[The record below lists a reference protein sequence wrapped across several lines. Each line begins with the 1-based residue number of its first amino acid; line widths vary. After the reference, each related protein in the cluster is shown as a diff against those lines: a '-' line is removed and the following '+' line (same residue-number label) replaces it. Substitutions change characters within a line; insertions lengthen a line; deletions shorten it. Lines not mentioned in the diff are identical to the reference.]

1 MSSMPLSPGTQPP
14 RLGRLRRWALQIIRL
29 LLVGLLLGWLYAWAA
44 PVVYPR
50 DVTPGFW
57 LGSAH
62 GALMPM
68 ALPSL
73 LMGKDVPIYAQNN
86 RGNIYKIG
94 YIAGINAC
102 GFVVFGLS
110 FWRPSRRNPCNFAN
124 G

>member
-1 MSSMPLSPGTQPP
+1 MSRFFLMPPTTPARAPWP
-14 RLGRLRRWALQIIRL
+14 RRLALQIVRL
-29 LLVGLLLGWLYAWAA
+29 VLVGLLLGWLYAWAA
-44 PVVYPR
+44 PVVYPQKIL
-50 DVTPGFW
+50 PGFW

-86 RGNIYKIG
+86 RGKIYKIG

-110 FWRPSRRNPCNFAN
+110 FWKPYRRLKQN
-124 G
+124 